1 MTYQEVLDW
10 LFSQLPMY
18 QNQGISAYKAD
29 LTNTHL
35 LMQHLN
41 HPDQNIKC
49 IHVAGT
55 NGKGSTS
62 SLLASVLQ
70 EAGYKVGLYTSPHLK
85 DYRERIKINGQPIS
99 EQAVMDF
106 VLKNK
111 LFFESHHL
119 SFFEMTVG
127 LAFEYFK
134 KEKVDYAVI
143 EVGLGGRLDST
154 NVIQPILS
162 VITNVGWDHM
172 NILGDSLEKIAF
184 EKAGI
189 IKSKTPVVIGEY
201 LSETKT
207 IYLEKAKQ
215 EEAVI
220 YFASDEIG
228 ETPACALLGDYQKPN
243 KKTVVKAIEI
253 LKNIGLSISDENLVA
268 GFMNVL
274 QNTGLKGRWHILSQ
288 KPKVVTDIA
297 HNFDGLKVV
306 LEQISEENYESLH
319 LVLGFSN
326 DKDLSTILPLF
337 PKEAF
342 YYFSKPQVKR
352 GLDANILRKEA
363 LKHGLLGQTF
373 ESIQAAFDY
382 AKSQATNLDFIYVG
396 GSSFVVAE
404 VL

>member
-29 LTNTHL
+29 LSNTLL

-41 HPDQNIKC
+41 HPHHAVRC
-49 IHVAGT
+49 IHVGGT

-85 DYRERIKINGQPIS
+85 DYRERIKINGQSIS
-99 EQAVMDF
+99 EQAVIDF
-106 VLKNK
+106 IIQNK
-111 LFFESHHL
+111 SFFENHQL

-134 KEKVDYAVI
+134 NEKVDYAVI

-189 IKSKTPVVIGEY
+189 IKPNTPIVIGEY
-201 LSETKT
+201 LPETKN
-207 IYLEKAKQ
+207 IYLDKAKQ
-215 EEAVI
+215 EQANI

-228 ETPACALLGDYQKPN
+228 ETPACALLGDYQKHN
-243 KKTVVKAIEI
+243 KKTAVKAVEI
-253 LKNIGLSISDENLVA
+253 LINLGLHISDQNLSD

-274 QNTGLKGRWHILSQ
+274 QNTGLKGRWQILSQ

-306 LEQISEENYESLH
+306 LEQISKENYENLH
-319 LVLGFSN
+319 FVLGFSN

-337 PKEAF
+337 PKKAF

-352 GLDANILRKEA
+352 GLDANILLKEA
-363 LKHGLLGQTF
+363 LKHGLLGQSF
-373 ESIQAAFDY
+373 DSIQTAFDY
-382 AKSQATNLDFIYVG
+382 AKSQASNLDFIYIG